1 MINMFEFKNDRIIS
15 TLNKL
20 ELPRNETVNN
30 KATKVLFK
38 LCEEE
43 SIKLSD
49 KKFSN
54 LRRNIERSLKRKT
67 LNNNRF
73 GELDEWSKKICLT
86 INADDCML
94 SDEHSELDPVQ
105 LQQPSNSSD
114 QRRSGAGGRPSKR
127 LR

>member
-1 MINMFEFKNDRIIS
+1 M
-15 TLNKL
+15 
-20 ELPRNETVNN
+20 
-30 KATKVLFK
+30 
-38 LCEEE
+38 CEEE

-54 LRRNIERSLKRKT
+54 FRQNIQRSLRRKT
-67 LNNNRF
+67 LNSNRF
-73 GELDEWSKKICLT
+73 EELDEWNKKICVT

-114 QRRSGAGGRPSKR
+114 QRCSGAGGRPSKR